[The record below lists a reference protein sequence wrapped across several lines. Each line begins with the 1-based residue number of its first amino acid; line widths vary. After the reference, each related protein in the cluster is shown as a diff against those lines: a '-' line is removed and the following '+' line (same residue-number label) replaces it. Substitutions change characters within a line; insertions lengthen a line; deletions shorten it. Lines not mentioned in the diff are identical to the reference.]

1 MSKYK
6 IFPFYFPQFHAIP
19 ENDTWWG
26 CGFTDWDLVKKAN
39 PVSKLQYQ
47 PRVPINNNYYDQA
60 EKSTIVEQAALA
72 KRYGI
77 SGFNF
82 YHYWFDGKPM
92 LDKPVNN
99 LLENNSIDIEYFFT
113 WANETWTRQ
122 WVGKPNDILI
132 KQNHIADPQIWSTHF
147 QYLSKFFAD
156 PRYLKINNKP
166 VFCIYRAELIN
177 KLDEFMAFF
186 NSEAKKNGFN
196 GIHFIALRAYDVINA
211 EALYRNFD
219 AIVNF
224 QPRYSINKY
233 LRKESSL
240 KLTLSKIAR
249 RLPEFLQLK
258 IATVLKSNKYNVF
271 SYDDYLD
278 SLKVNVDLQLLNKP
292 VYQVAFPDW
301 DNAPRYAERAT
312 FFSDTGDNKFIN
324 ALNIIKSQV
333 STYEEKLVFIN
344 AWNEWSEGAYLE
356 PDSKKGYSNLES
368 VNTVFKCE

>member
-1 MSKYK
+1 
-6 IFPFYFPQFHAIP
+6 
-19 ENDTWWG
+19 
-26 CGFTDWDLVKKAN
+26 
-39 PVSKLQYQ
+39 
-47 PRVPINNNYYDQA
+47 
-60 EKSTIVEQAALA
+60 
-72 KRYGI
+72 
-77 SGFNF
+77 
-82 YHYWFDGKPM
+82 M
-92 LDKPVNN
+92 L
-99 LLENNSIDIEYFFT
+99 L
-113 WANETWTRQ
+113 
-122 WVGKPNDILI
+122 
-132 KQNHIADPQIWSTHF
+132 
-147 QYLSKFFAD
+147 
-156 PRYLKINNKP
+156 
-166 VFCIYRAELIN
+166 
-177 KLDEFMAFF
+177 AFF

>member
-6 IFPFYFPQFHAIP
+6 IFPFYFPQFYKTP
-19 ENDTWWG
+19 ENDSWWG
-26 CGFTDWDLVKKAN
+26 RGFTDWDLVKKSRAI
-39 PVSKLQYQ
+39 SKLQYQ
-47 PRVPINNNYYDQA
+47 PRVPINDNYYDQA
-60 EKSTIVEQAALA
+60 ENSTIVEQAALA

-82 YHYWFDGKPM
+82 YHYWFDGKTM
-92 LDKPVNN
+92 LDKPVLN
-99 LLENNSIDIEYFFT
+99 LLENKGIDIEYFFT

-122 WVGKPNDILI
+122 WVGKPTDILI
-132 KQNHIADPQIWSTHF
+132 QQKHIADLQIWMEHF
-147 QYLSKFFAD
+147 QYLNKFFSD
-156 PRYLKINNKP
+156 SRYLKINNKP

-177 KLDEFMAFF
+177 KLDEFMLFF

-211 EALYRNFD
+211 EELYRNFD

-233 LRKESSL
+233 LRSDNFL
-240 KLTLSKIAR
+240 KLTLSKVAR

-258 IATVLKSNKYNVF
+258 IAASLKSKKYNVY
-271 SYDDYLD
+271 SYDDYLA
-278 SLKVNVDLQLLNKP
+278 SLVVSGDLQFFDKP

-312 FFSDTGDNKFIN
+312 FFSDISDDKFIS

-333 STYEEKLVFIN
+333 SKYEDKLIFIN

-356 PDSKKGYSNLES
+356 PDLKKGYSKLEA
-368 VNTVFKCE
+368 VNTVFRCE